1 MQAVILNFENIKF
14 IKSAS
19 LVSQFP
25 EDSGSEIAFVGRS
38 NAGKSTALNAI
49 FGRKNIAKTSKTPGR
64 TQLINFFDVDD
75 DCRVVDLP
83 GYGFAAVSKEKR
95 KQWDEL
101 ISNYFRTRDALK
113 GVFLIVDSR
122 RMITELDRLF
132 IDFYLPFDKSLH
144 VILTKSDKL
153 KKLGQ
158 IEALRSTQTSLGK
171 VATIQLFSGT
181 KKDGVAIAKQRLC
194 EIFEC

>member
-1 MQAVILNFENIKF
+1 M
-14 IKSAS
+14 
-19 LVSQFP
+19 SQFP

-64 TQLINFFDVDD
+64 TQLINFFAVDD

-95 KQWDEL
+95 KQWGEL
-101 ISNYFRTRDALK
+101 ISAYFRTRDALK

-122 RMITELDRLF
+122 RMITELDHLF

-194 EIFEC
+194 EIFEY

>member
-1 MQAVILNFENIKF
+1 M
-14 IKSAS
+14 
-19 LVSQFP
+19 SQFP

-64 TQLINFFDVDD
+64 TQLINFFALDD
-75 DCRVVDLP
+75 GNRVVDLP

-101 ISNYFRTRDALK
+101 ISDYFRTRDALK
-113 GVFLIVDSR
+113 GVFLIIDSR
-122 RMITELDRLF
+122 RMITELDHLF
-132 IDFYLPFDKSLH
+132 LEFYLPLDKSLH

-153 KKLGQ
+153 KKLEQ
-158 IEALRSTQTSLGK
+158 IEVLQSTEISLGN

-181 KKDGVAIAKQRLC
+181 KQDGITVAKQRLN
-194 EIFEC
+194 EMFEY

>member
-1 MQAVILNFENIKF
+1 MNFENIKF

-64 TQLINFFDVDD
+64 TQLINFFAVDD

-95 KQWDEL
+95 KQWGEL
-101 ISNYFRTRDALK
+101 ISAYFRTRDALK

-194 EIFEC
+194 EIFEY

>member
-1 MQAVILNFENIKF
+1 MNFENIKF
-14 IKSAS
+14 IKSANQ
-19 LVSQFP
+19 VSQFP

-64 TQLINFFDVDD
+64 TQLVNFFDVDD

-95 KQWDEL
+95 KQWDKL
-101 ISNYFRTRDALK
+101 ISDYFRTRDALK
-113 GVFLIVDSR
+113 GVFLIIDSR
-122 RMITELDRLF
+122 RMITQLDHLF
-132 IDFYLPFDKSLH
+132 LEFYLPLGKLLH
-144 VILTKSDKL
+144 VVLTKADKL
-153 KKLGQ
+153 KNLEQ
-158 IEALRSTQTSLGK
+158 IEALRSTETSLGN

-181 KKDGVAIAKQRLC
+181 KKEGITVAKQRLS
-194 EIFEC
+194 EIFEY

>member
-1 MQAVILNFENIKF
+1 MNFENIKF

-64 TQLINFFDVDD
+64 TQLINFFGVDD

-101 ISNYFRTRDALK
+101 ISDYFRTRDALK

-194 EIFEC
+194 EIFEY